1 MLFFGLTLAAG
12 VVAVLAA
19 EKLDIEGL
27 NPPARKRVPHQ
38 AKLDSRAPASA
49 GFVPGGVFLRQ
60 Q

>member
-1 MLFFGLTLAAG
+1 MLFFGLTFAAG

-19 EKLDIEGL
+19 DKLDIECL
-27 NPPARKRVPHQ
+27 NSPARKRVARK
-38 AKLDSRAPASA
+38 AKLDSRATATA